1 MIITIG
7 RKPFETT
14 TIDNVK
20 THECGGIN
28 IDACRIGDEL
38 RFNQAAGTDNR
49 IFNVSWK
56 RESEKGRHCVGRFPS
71 NVILSSS
78 ALDILP
84 QASQGHWAKA
94 KVTGYGDRIG
104 SGEVIYEGVGEKDK
118 EGGSV
123 AKYFFI
129 VRGV

>member
-14 TIDNVK
+14 TIENVK

-38 RFNQAAGTDNR
+38 RFNQAAGTDNKVS
-49 IFNVSWK
+49 NVS
-56 RESEKGRHCVGRFPS
+56 RFPA
-71 NVILSSS
+71 NVVLSSS
-78 ALDILP
+78 VTCHLP
-84 QASQGHWAKA
+84 EATQGHWAKA
-94 KVTGYGDRIG
+94 KVTGYGSSIG
-104 SGEVIYEGVGEKDK
+104 QGTQEYFGVGEKDK

-129 VRGV
+129 VRE

>member
-14 TIDNVK
+14 TIENVK

-49 IFNVSWK
+49 LFNSTLKVS
-56 RESEKGRHCVGRFPS
+56 SEKGRHCVGRFPS
-71 NVILSSS
+71 NVVLSSS
-78 ALDILP
+78 VMDTLP
-84 QASQGHWAKA
+84 EATQGHWAKA
-94 KVTGYGDRIG
+94 KVTGYGSSIG
-104 SGEVIYEGVGEKDK
+104 QGTQEYFGVGEKDK
-118 EGGSV
+118 DGGSV

-129 VRGV
+129 VRE